1 MCTARYAGGT
11 HFGSGF
17 LIMPRYLCCTIAD
30 SDEYKSM
37 ISNLLDNR
45 YRVTSVLG
53 SGGFGET
60 YLAEDTKM
68 PSNRRCVIKQ
78 LKPVADNPQM
88 YELLQQRF
96 HREAAVLETL
106 GEESRYIP
114 KLYANFAENGLFYL
128 VQEWIDGLTL
138 TETIERN
145 GKWNE
150 DAVRQLMISILQT
163 LIYVHDRGIIHR
175 DIKPDNIILRSGEPV
190 LIDFGA
196 VKETLNV
203 STIRSSSQQAHSI
216 VIGTPGFMASEQAAG
231 RPFFAS
237 DLYSLSLTAIFALTG
252 KYPQELGTDPQT
264 GEVLWQTHLMG
275 ISADLKAIFAK
286 VLQFDPR
293 DRYSSAREMLEALQ
307 PTQLLNQSPPQ
318 QVPVA
323 PAMSSMQTVAVTPRG
338 YTPPNIPDQSVYV
351 YQPQQNPKKKIF
363 GQLLVTVIIGGAIGS
378 AIALGVV
385 ISQNGGIVALWN
397 KISPFNKPVAKVPFY
412 FLADSAF
419 EDVEKANL
427 RVEKLKSLGYK
438 EAGVFWIPDYPN
450 LGSNKFQQVYT
461 SQFKDIES
469 CKAKL
474 IEHLKFIEDAYC
486 ALASPNE
493 KDPVQRISRSDLQ
506 QPTVSPTPTPT
517 PTPSKTPTATPSPT
531 PTSTSNPSSIEQVKP
546 SPEQFVR
553 DYYSLVNARQ
563 LSAAWQKLTPK
574 FRRDQANGVDGFT
587 NWWKSVDQVSVEG
600 TQLVKMTGNSAIL
613 EIRLTYRQ
621 GTKITSETKQM
632 NLVWNKDSGQWQ
644 IDETI

>member
-1 MCTARYAGGT
+1 M
-11 HFGSGF
+11 
-17 LIMPRYLCCTIAD
+17 
-30 SDEYKSM
+30 
-37 ISNLLDNR
+37 SNLLDNR

-78 LKPVADNPQM
+78 LKPVADNPRM

-114 KLYANFAENGLFYL
+114 KLYANFVENGLFYL

-150 DAVRQLMISILQT
+150 NAVRQLMISILQT

-175 DIKPDNIILRSGEPV
+175 DIKPDNIILRAGEPV

-203 STIRSSSQQAHSI
+203 SSIRNSSQQAHSI
-216 VIGTPGFMASEQAAG
+216 VIGTPGFMSSEQAAG

-237 DLYSLSLTAIFALTG
+237 DLYSLSLTAIYAFTG

-264 GEVLWQTHLMG
+264 GEVLWQKHLTG

-307 PTQLLNQSPPQ
+307 PTQILNQSPPKQ
-318 QVPVA
+318 PPTP
-323 PAMSSMQTVAVTPRG
+323 PAMSNMQTVAVTPRG
-338 YTPPNIPDQSVYV
+338 YTPPIIPDQPVYV
-351 YQPQQNPKKKIF
+351 YQPQKDPKKKIF
-363 GQLLVTVIIGGAIGS
+363 GQLFVTVIVGGAVGA

-385 ISQNGGIVALWN
+385 ISQNGGIVAFWN
-397 KISPFNKPVAKVPFY
+397 KFSPFNKSVAKVPFY
-412 FLADSAF
+412 FLADSAL
-419 EDVEKANL
+419 DIDKARP
-427 RVEKLKSLGYK
+427 RVEKLKDIRYK
-438 EAGVFWIPDYPN
+438 NAGIFAISDYPN
-450 LGSNKFQQVYT
+450 LGDSQLQQVYAAKFEDIN
-461 SQFKDIES
+461 SCIIELKEYSKYVKDVN
-469 CKAKL
+469 
-474 IEHLKFIEDAYC
+474 DAYC
-486 ALASPNE
+486 AFASPNVND
-493 KDPVQRISRSDLQ
+493 KVQRISKDELSST
-506 QPTVSPTPTPT
+506 PSPTATPSQSSS
-517 PTPSKTPTATPSPT
+517 PTPSKTPTAAPSLTPT
-531 PTSTSNPSSIEQVKP
+531 PTPNPSSIEQVKP

-587 NWWKSVDQVSVEG
+587 NWWKSVDQVSVDG
-600 TQLVKMTGNSAIL
+600 TQLVTTTENSAVL
-613 EIRLTYRQ
+613 EIKLTYRQ
-621 GTKITSETKQM
+621 GAKITSEIKQM
-632 NLVWNKDSGQWQ
+632 NLIWNKDSGQWQ
-644 IDETI
+644 IDETR

>member
-1 MCTARYAGGT
+1 MLAKQAFQKIYWVLLKRKALDAVR
-11 HFGSGF
+11 S
-17 LIMPRYLCCTIAD
+17 LIAININ
-30 SDEYKSM
+30 SM
-37 ISNLLDNR
+37 MSNLLDNR

-106 GEESRYIP
+106 GEENRYIP

-138 TETIERN
+138 TQTIERD

-150 DAVRQLMISILQT
+150 NAVRQLMISILQT

-203 STIRSSSQQAHSI
+203 STVRSSSQQAHSI

-237 DLYSLSLTAIFALTG
+237 DLYSLALTAIFALTG
-252 KYPQELGTDPQT
+252 KYPQELGTDQQT
-264 GEVLWQTHLMG
+264 GEVLWQPHLRG
-275 ISADLKAIFAK
+275 ISTDLKAIFAK

-307 PTQLLNQSPPQ
+307 PNQILNQSPPKQ
-318 QVPVA
+318 TPVP
-323 PAMSSMQTVAVTPRG
+323 PAMSNMQTVAVTPRG
-338 YTPPNIPDQSVYV
+338 YTPPTTPDQSVYV
-351 YQPQQNPKKKIF
+351 YQPQQDPKKKIF
-363 GQLLVTVIIGGAIGS
+363 GQLFVTVIIGGAVGA

-385 ISQNGGIVALWN
+385 ISQNGGIVAFWN
-397 KISPFNKPVAKVPFY
+397 KISPFNKPVAKNRFF
-412 FLADSAF
+412 FLANSAF
-419 EDVEKANL
+419 NLDEAKL
-427 RVEKLKSLGYK
+427 RVEELRTNGYPN
-438 EAGVFWIPDYPN
+438 AGMFLISDYPN
-450 LGSNKFQQVYT
+450 LGDSQLQQVYAE
-461 SQFKDIES
+461 QFSDLNS
-469 CKAKL
+469 CKLKL
-474 IEHLKFIEDAYC
+474 IEHLKFANDAYC
-486 ALASPNE
+486 ALASIN
-493 KDPVQRISRSDLQ
+493 KDDPVQRIAGSDLL
-506 QPTVSPTPTPT
+506 PTPSPTPKA
-517 PTPSKTPTATPSPT
+517 TPSKTPTATPSPT
-531 PTSTSNPSSIEQVKP
+531 KP
-546 SPEQFVR
+546 SPEQAIR
-553 DYYSLVNARQ
+553 DYYSLINDRQ
-563 LSAAWQKLTPK
+563 FQNAWQNLTPK
-574 FRRDQANGVDGFT
+574 FQRDRAGGYKTFT
-587 NWWKSVDQVSVEG
+587 DWWQTVSQVSVNG
-600 TQLVKMTGNSAIL
+600 VRLVESKENSAI
-613 EIRLTYRQ
+613 IDIDLTYR
-621 GTKITSETKQM
+621 KDKAIFPETLRM
-632 NLVWNKDSGQWQ
+632 SLVWNESSKQWQ
-644 IDETI
+644 INETQRQ

>member
-1 MCTARYAGGT
+1 M
-11 HFGSGF
+11 
-17 LIMPRYLCCTIAD
+17 M
-30 SDEYKSM
+30 
-37 ISNLLDNR
+37 SNLLDNR

-78 LKPVADNPQM
+78 LKPVADNPRM

-114 KLYANFAENGLFYL
+114 KLYANFVENGLFYL

-150 DAVRQLMISILQT
+150 NAVRQLMISILQT

-175 DIKPDNIILRSGEPV
+175 DIKPDNIILRAGEPV

-203 STIRSSSQQAHSI
+203 SSIRNSSQQAHSI
-216 VIGTPGFMASEQAAG
+216 VIGTPGFMSSEQAAG

-237 DLYSLSLTAIFALTG
+237 DLYSLSLTAIYAFTG

-264 GEVLWQTHLMG
+264 GEVLWQKHLTG

-307 PTQLLNQSPPQ
+307 PTQILNQSPPKQ
-318 QVPVA
+318 PPTP
-323 PAMSSMQTVAVTPRG
+323 PAMSNMQTVAVTPRG
-338 YTPPNIPDQSVYV
+338 YTPPIIPDQPVYV
-351 YQPQQNPKKKIF
+351 YQPQKDPKKKIF
-363 GQLLVTVIIGGAIGS
+363 GQLFVTVIVGGAVGA

-385 ISQNGGIVALWN
+385 ISQNGGIVAFWN
-397 KISPFNKPVAKVPFY
+397 KFSPFNKSVAKVPFY

-419 EDVEKANL
+419 EDIEKANL

-469 CKAKL
+469 CKSKL
-474 IEHLKFIEDAYC
+474 KEHLKFVEDAYC

-493 KDPVQRISRSDLQ
+493 KDPVQRISGSDIQ
-506 QPTVSPTPTPT
+506 QPTASPSPLPTA
-517 PTPSKTPTATPSPT
+517 TPSKTPAATPSPAR
-531 PTSTSNPSSIEQVKP
+531 P
-546 SPEQFVR
+546 SPEQAVR
-553 DYYSLVNARQ
+553 DYYSLINDRQ
-563 LSAAWQKLTPK
+563 FQNAWQNLTPK
-574 FRRDQANGVDGFT
+574 FQRDRAGGYKTFT
-587 NWWKSVDQVSVEG
+587 DWWQTVSQVSINGARIVES
-600 TQLVKMTGNSAIL
+600 KENSAI
-613 EIRLTYRQ
+613 IDIDLTYR
-621 GTKITSETKQM
+621 KDKAIFPETLRM
-632 NLVWNKDSGQWQ
+632 SLVWNESSKQWQ
-644 IDETI
+644 INETQRQ

>member
-1 MCTARYAGGT
+1 M
-11 HFGSGF
+11 
-17 LIMPRYLCCTIAD
+17 
-30 SDEYKSM
+30 
-37 ISNLLDNR
+37 SNLLDNR

-150 DAVRQLMISILQT
+150 NAVRQLMVSILQT

-196 VKETLNV
+196 VKEIINV
-203 STIRSSSQQAHSI
+203 STIRSSAQQVHSI

-264 GEVLWQTHLMG
+264 GEVQWQNHLTG

-307 PTQLLNQSPPQ
+307 PTQILNQSPPKQ
-318 QVPVA
+318 PPTP
-323 PAMSSMQTVAVTPRG
+323 PAMSNMQTVAVTPRG
-338 YTPPNIPDQSVYV
+338 YAPPTIPDQSVYV
-351 YQPQQNPKKKIF
+351 YQPQQDPKKKIF
-363 GQLLVTVIIGGAIGS
+363 GQLLVTIIVGGAVGA

-385 ISQNGGIVALWN
+385 ISQNGGIVAFWN
-397 KISPFNKPVAKVPFY
+397 KISPFNKTAAKVPFY

-419 EDVEKANL
+419 EDIEKANL

-469 CKAKL
+469 CKSKL
-474 IEHLKFIEDAYC
+474 KEHLKFVEDAYC

-493 KDPVQRISRSDLQ
+493 KDPVQRISGSDIQ
-506 QPTVSPTPTPT
+506 QPIASASPSPTA
-517 PTPSKTPTATPSPT
+517 TPSKTPTATPSLTPT
-531 PTSTSNPSSIEQVKP
+531 PTPSPSLTEQAKP

-563 LSAAWQKLTPK
+563 LSAAWQKLTPR

-587 NWWKSVDQVSVEG
+587 NWWKSVDQVSVDG
-600 TQLVKMTGNSAIL
+600 TQLVTMTGNSAVL
-613 EIRLTYRQ
+613 EIKLTYRQ
-621 GTKITSETKQM
+621 GAKITSEIKQM
-632 NLVWNKDSGQWQ
+632 NLIWNKDSGQWQ
-644 IDETI
+644 IDETR

>member
-1 MCTARYAGGT
+1 M
-11 HFGSGF
+11 
-17 LIMPRYLCCTIAD
+17 M
-30 SDEYKSM
+30 
-37 ISNLLDNR
+37 SNLLDNR

-138 TETIERN
+138 TETIERD

-150 DAVRQLMISILQT
+150 NAVRQLMTSILQT

-175 DIKPDNIILRSGEPV
+175 DIKPDNIILRAGEPV

-264 GEVLWQTHLMG
+264 GEVLWQKHLTG

-307 PTQLLNQSPPQ
+307 PTQILNQSPPKQ
-318 QVPVA
+318 TPTP
-323 PAMSSMQTVAVTPRG
+323 PAMSNMQTVAVTPRG
-338 YTPPNIPDQSVYV
+338 YTPPTIPDQSVYV
-351 YQPQQNPKKKIF
+351 YQPQQDPKKKIF
-363 GQLLVTVIIGGAIGS
+363 GQLFVTVIVGAAVGA

-385 ISQNGGIVALWN
+385 ISQNGGIVAFWN
-397 KISPFNKPVAKVPFY
+397 KISPFNKPVTKVPFY

-419 EDVEKANL
+419 EDIEKANL

-469 CKAKL
+469 CKSKL
-474 IEHLKFIEDAYC
+474 KEHLKFVEDAYC
-486 ALASPNE
+486 AKASPNE
-493 KDPVQRISRSDLQ
+493 KDPVERISGSDIQ
-506 QPTVSPTPTPT
+506 QPTTSPSPLPTATPSKTSTATPSLTPT
-517 PTPSKTPTATPSPT
+517 PTPS
-531 PTSTSNPSSIEQVKP
+531 PSSTEQAKP

-563 LSAAWQKLTPK
+563 LSAAWQKLTPR

-587 NWWKSVDQVSVEG
+587 NWWKSVDQVSVDG
-600 TQLVKMTGNSAIL
+600 TQLVTMTGNSAVL
-613 EIRLTYRQ
+613 EIKLTYRQ
-621 GTKITSETKQM
+621 GAKITSEIKQM
-632 NLVWNKDSGQWQ
+632 NLIWNKDSGQWQ
-644 IDETI
+644 IDETR

>member
-1 MCTARYAGGT
+1 MLSKKLLGFITALCAV
-11 HFGSGF
+11 
-17 LIMPRYLCCTIAD
+17 CCTIAN
-30 SDEYKSM
+30 SDEYNPM
-37 ISNLLDNR
+37 MSNLLDNR

-60 YLAEDTKM
+60 YLAEDTKV

-114 KLYANFAENGLFYL
+114 KLYANFTENGLFYL

-138 TETIERN
+138 TETIERS

-150 DAVRQLMISILQT
+150 DAVRQLMMSILQT

-203 STIRSSSQQAHSI
+203 STIRSSAQQVHSI

-237 DLYSLSLTAIFALTG
+237 DLYSLAMTAIFALTG

-264 GEVLWQTHLMG
+264 GEVVWQPLVQG
-275 ISADLKAIFAK
+275 ISTDLKAIFAK

-293 DRYSSAREMLEALQ
+293 DRYSSAREMLVALQ
-307 PTQLLNQSPPQ
+307 ATPIFNQSFPN
-318 QVPVA
+318 QVPKS
-323 PAMSSMQTVAVTPRG
+323 PALSNMQTVAVTPRG
-338 YTPPNIPDQSVYV
+338 YTPPTVPDQSVYV

-363 GQLLVTVIIGGAIGS
+363 GQLLVTVIVGGAVGA

-385 ISQNGGIVALWN
+385 VSQNGGFVALWN
-397 KISPFNKPVAKVPFY
+397 KIFPANQSVAKTPFY
-412 FLADSAF
+412 FLADSAL
-419 EDVEKANL
+419 DIDKAQR
-427 RVEKLKSLGYK
+427 RVEKLKGIRYK
-438 EAGVFWIPDYPN
+438 NAGIFAISDYPN
-450 LGSNKFQQVYT
+450 LGDSQLQQVYADKFENIDKCIIELKEY
-461 SQFKDIES
+461 SKYVKDVN
-469 CKAKL
+469 
-474 IEHLKFIEDAYC
+474 DAYC
-486 ALASPNE
+486 AFASPDVND
-493 KDPVQRISRSDLQ
+493 KVQRFSKDQLPST
-506 QPTVSPTPTPT
+506 PSPSPTATPSQTPIATPT
-517 PTPSKTPTATPSPT
+517 PTPSPTTTPIQTPSPT
-531 PTSTSNPSSIEQVKP
+531 DQAKP

-574 FRRDQANGVDGFT
+574 FRRDQAKGVDGFT
-587 NWWKSVDQVSVEG
+587 TWWKSVDQVSVDG
-600 TQLVKMTGNSAIL
+600 SQLISMTGNSAIL
-613 EIRLTYRQ
+613 EVKLTYRQ
-621 GTKITSETKQM
+621 GTKITSETNRM
-632 NLVWNKDSGQWQ
+632 NLIWNQDSGQWQ
-644 IDETI
+644 IDETE

>member
-1 MCTARYAGGT
+1 M
-11 HFGSGF
+11 
-17 LIMPRYLCCTIAD
+17 L
-30 SDEYKSM
+30 
-37 ISNLLDNR
+37 SNLLDNR

-60 YLAEDTKM
+60 YLAEDTKV

-114 KLYANFAENGLFYL
+114 KLYANFTENGLFYL

-138 TETIERN
+138 TETIERS

-150 DAVRQLMISILQT
+150 DAVRQLIISILQT

-175 DIKPDNIILRSGEPV
+175 DIKPDNIILRGGEPV

-203 STIRSSSQQAHSI
+203 STIRSSAQQAHSI

-237 DLYSLSLTAIFALTG
+237 DLYSLALTAIFALTG

-264 GEVLWQTHLMG
+264 GEVLWQAHVLD
-275 ISADLKAIFAK
+275 ISANLKVIFAK

-293 DRYSSAREMLEALQ
+293 DRYSSAREMLNVLQ
-307 PTQLLNQSPPQ
+307 ANQSNTPK
-318 QVPVA
+318 QVPIP

-338 YTPPNIPDQSVYV
+338 YTPPAVPDESVYV
-351 YQPQQNPKKKIF
+351 YQPQHDPKKKIF
-363 GQLLVTVIIGGAIGS
+363 SQLLVTVIVGGAIGV
-378 AIALGVV
+378 AIGLGVV

-397 KISPFNKPVAKVPFY
+397 KISPFGKQANKNKFF

-419 EDVEKANL
+419 PNADEAKRKVEQLRSQGFDAGMFSVAEEDNSQL
-427 RVEKLKSLGYK
+427 
-438 EAGVFWIPDYPN
+438 
-450 LGSNKFQQVYT
+450 QQVYAY
-461 SQFKDIES
+461 QFPNIES
-469 CKAKL
+469 CFAQ
-474 IEHLKFIEDAYC
+474 IEEYKKKHAADAFC
-486 ALASPNE
+486 ALASPEANAQGNRFS
-493 KDPVQRISRSDLQ
+493 VRVLS
-506 QPTVSPTPTPT
+506 PTPIATTTASQTPTPTPTPSKTSTPTPT
-517 PTPSKTPTATPSPT
+517 PTPSKTPTPTPSR
-531 PTSTSNPSSIEQVKP
+531 P
-546 SPEQFVR
+546 SPEGAIR
-553 DYYSLVNARQ
+553 DYYSLINERQ
-563 LSAAWQKLTPK
+563 FQTAWQNLTPK
-574 FRRDQANGVDGFT
+574 FQSDRAGGYGTFTDWWRTVDKVSINGVRVV
-587 NWWKSVDQVSVEG
+587 KSDE
-600 TQLVKMTGNSAIL
+600 NSAI
-613 EIRLTYRQ
+613 IDIDLTYRKNKA
-621 GTKITSETKQM
+621 TFPETLRM
-632 NLVWNKDSGQWQ
+632 SLVWDEASQQWQ
-644 IDETI
+644 INETSRQ

>member
-1 MCTARYAGGT
+1 MN
-11 HFGSGF
+11 
-17 LIMPRYLCCTIAD
+17 IIPM
-30 SDEYKSM
+30 M
-37 ISNLLDNR
+37 SNLLDNR

-60 YLAEDTKM
+60 YLAEDTKV

-78 LKPVADNPQM
+78 LKPIADNPQM

-114 KLYANFAENGLFYL
+114 KLYANFTENGLFYL

-138 TETIERN
+138 TETIERS

-175 DIKPDNIILRSGEPV
+175 DIKPDNIILRGGEPV

-203 STIRSSSQQAHSI
+203 STIRSSAQQAHSI

-237 DLYSLSLTAIFALTG
+237 DLYSLALTAIFALTG

-264 GEVLWQTHLMG
+264 GEVLWQDHVLG
-275 ISADLKAIFAK
+275 ISADLKTIFAK

-293 DRYSSAREMLEALQ
+293 DRYNSAKEMLNALQ
-307 PTQLLNQSPPQ
+307 ANQFNTPK
-318 QVPVA
+318 QVPIP

-338 YTPPNIPDQSVYV
+338 YTPPAVPDESVYV
-351 YQPQQNPKKKIF
+351 YQPQHDPKKKIF
-363 GQLLVTVIIGGAIGS
+363 SQLLVTVIVGGAIGV
-378 AIALGVV
+378 AIGLGVV

-397 KISPFNKPVAKVPFY
+397 KISPFNKPVAKTPFY

-419 EDVEKANL
+419 ADKNSADL
-427 RVEKLKSLGYK
+427 RVKALVSEGFKD
-438 EAGVFWIPDYPN
+438 AGVFWIPDYPN
-450 LGSNKFQQVYT
+450 LGSSKFYQVYAVPFGDPNSCT
-461 SQFKDIES
+461 SD
-469 CKAKL
+469 
-474 IEHLKFIEDAYC
+474 LKTYVKRIPDAYC
-486 ALASPNE
+486 AFASLDA
-493 KDPVQRISRSDLQ
+493 KDPANRVTGEQLL
-506 QPTVSPTPTPT
+506 VSPQ
-517 PTPSKTPTATPSPT
+517 PSVTASPSPT
-531 PTSTSNPSSIEQVKP
+531 PTINPPKSPTATATATSTPSPTKQAKP
-546 SPEQFVR
+546 SPENFVR
-553 DYYSLVNARQ
+553 DYYSLVNAQQ
-563 LSAAWQKLTPK
+563 LTAAWQNLTPK
-574 FRRDQANGVDGFT
+574 FQRDGASGRDEFID
-587 NWWKSVDQVSVEG
+587 WWKSVDQVSVDRAR
-600 TQLVKMTGNSAIL
+600 LVEIQNDSAIVDI
-613 EIRLTYRQ
+613 ELTYKK
-621 GTKITSETKQM
+621 GKKISSETLRM
-632 NLVWNKDSGQWQ
+632 SLVWNETSKRWQ
-644 IDETI
+644 INETSRQ